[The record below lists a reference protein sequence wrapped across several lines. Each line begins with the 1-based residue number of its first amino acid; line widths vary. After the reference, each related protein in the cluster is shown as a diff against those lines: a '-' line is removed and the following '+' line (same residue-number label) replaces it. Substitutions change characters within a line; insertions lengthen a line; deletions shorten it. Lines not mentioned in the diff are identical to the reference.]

1 VAGIVE
7 RGKKILLV
15 EDREIVPG
23 HVLVP
28 MFPVRGGRRPANV
41 LRRGWRRLAGRD
53 VVALEPVATLRH
65 SVLERRYQISLFTFK
80 ENLPPRSPAFRRSPE
95 ARGSTPRLL
104 SPSQISLQAHG
115 GLLLKVL
122 AAWRA
127 HRRRHASRA
136 R

>member
-15 EDREIVPG
+15 EDKTLVKG
-23 HVLVP
+23 HLCIP
-28 MFPVRGGRRPANV
+28 TFPVPAGEGSAKF
-41 LRRGWRRLAGRD
+41 LRKGWKRLAGRD
-53 VVALEPVATLRH
+53 ATAFEPVATLRH
-65 SVLERRYQISLFTFK
+65 SVLDRRYLISLFTFK
-80 ENLPPRSPAFRRSPE
+80 EKPAASALRRQPE
-95 ARGSTPRLL
+95 APGSEQQVLLL
-104 SPSQISLQAHG
+104 SPAQISRHAHG

-127 HRRRHASRA
+127 HRTHDA